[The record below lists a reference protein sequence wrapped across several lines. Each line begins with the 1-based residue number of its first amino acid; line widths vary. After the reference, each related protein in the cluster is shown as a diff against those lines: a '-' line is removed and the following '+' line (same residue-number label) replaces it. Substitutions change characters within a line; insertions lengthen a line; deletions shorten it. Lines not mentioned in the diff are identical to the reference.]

1 MALKWNNQREFDRMF
16 ELEAAEYNRKAVT
29 FLAKIGEEC
38 VKHAR
43 ENGKYTDRT
52 ANLRNSIGY
61 IVIQHGQTVI
71 DSFSG
76 AFAAKLDPQGK
87 ADAEM
92 AHQRGL
98 AYANEVGAT
107 LGSKATFLVVV
118 AGMEYAKYVEAKG
131 YNVLNATESQL
142 EKDREKKIREFKRY
156 LKSKEK

>member
-1 MALKWNNQREFDRMF
+1 MALKWNNQRELDRAF
-16 ELEAAEYNRKAVT
+16 EEMQAEYDRKAVT

-43 ENGKYTDRT
+43 ENGAYTDRT

-61 IVIQHGQTVI
+61 IVIQRGKPMI

-76 AFAAKLDPQGK
+76 SFAAKLDPQGK

-92 AHQRGL
+92 AHNKGL

-107 LGSKATFLVVV
+107 LGSNATFLVVV
-118 AGMEYAKYVEAKG
+118 AGMEYARYVEAKG
-131 YNVLNATESQL
+131 FNVLNKTESQL
-142 EKDREKKIREFKRY
+142 EIDRNKRVEEFKRY
-156 LKSKEK
+156 LKSKRR